1 LSAIQV
7 SDSIAVRAPR
17 RVASDAFSDDVRLG
31 CDNARRADWDSMHNS
46 QVRTAFVLAGG
57 GSLGAVEVGML
68 HALTEHGVRPDF
80 VVGASAGAINGAYF
94 AADPTPRGVAKLD
107 QLWRGLIRR
116 HVMPMRLSDLF
127 RIALRRDYL
136 VNPSG
141 LRRLL
146 EDHLPYRLLEQAP
159 IPMHVVATDMVL
171 GQEVLL
177 STGPVV
183 DAVLASTAIPGL
195 FPPVQVNGRYLI
207 DGGVSNNTP
216 ISSAIKLGAQRIV
229 VLPTGFACALKGLPT
244 SAIGRALHALSLLVM
259 RQLVSDI
266 ERYRGDAAL
275 HVVPPLCP
283 VDSSS
288 YDYSGCAALIDR
300 ATLTTRAWIAAGG
313 LSTPCGVPN
322 EMREHSHA

>member
-1 LSAIQV
+1 M
-7 SDSIAVRAPR
+7 AP
-17 RVASDAFSDDVRLG
+17 ATSG
-31 CDNARRADWDSMHNS
+31 EP
-46 QVRTAFVLAGG
+46 RTAFVLAGG

-68 HALTEHGVRPDF
+68 HALTEHGLRPDF

-94 AADPTPRGVAKLD
+94 ASDPTPRGVARLD

-127 RIALRRDYL
+127 RIAMRRDYL
-136 VNPSG
+136 VDPSG

-146 EDHLPYRLLEQAP
+146 EKHLPYRLLEEAP
-159 IPMHVVATDMVL
+159 IAMHVVATDMVL

-177 STGPVV
+177 SAGPVV
-183 DAVLASTAIPGL
+183 DAVLASTAIPGV
-195 FPPVQVNGRYLI
+195 FPPVLIDGRSLI

-229 VLPTGFACALKGLPT
+229 VLPTGFACALKSTPK
-244 SAIGRALHALSLLVM
+244 SAIGRALHALSLLVV

-266 ERYRGDAAL
+266 ERYRHDVAL

-283 VDSSS
+283 VDSSP

-300 ATLTTRAWIAAGG
+300 ATLTTRAWIAGGG
-313 LSTPCGVPN
+313 LAAPCGVPH
-322 EMREHSHA
+322 EMHEHGH

>member
-1 LSAIQV
+1 
-7 SDSIAVRAPR
+7 
-17 RVASDAFSDDVRLG
+17 
-31 CDNARRADWDSMHNS
+31 
-46 QVRTAFVLAGG
+46 
-57 GSLGAVEVGML
+57 ML
-68 HALTEHGVRPDF
+68 HALTEHGLRPDF

-94 AADPTPRGVAKLD
+94 ASDPTAHGVARLD

-136 VNPSG
+136 VDPSG

-146 EDHLPYRLLEQAP
+146 EKHLPYPLLEQAP

-171 GQEVLL
+171 GKEVLI
-177 STGPVV
+177 SAGPTVE
-183 DAVLASTAIPGL
+183 AVLASTAIPGV
-195 FPPVQVNGRYLI
+195 FPPVMIGGRSLI
-207 DGGVSNNTP
+207 DGGVANNTP
-216 ISSAIKLGAQRIV
+216 ISSAIKLGAQRV
-229 VLPTGFACALKGLPT
+229 FVLPTGFACALKGQPR

-266 ERYRGDAAL
+266 ERFQTDVAL

-283 VDSSS
+283 VDSSP
-288 YDYSGCAALIDR
+288 YDYSACASLIDR

-313 LSTPCGVPN
+313 LDKPCGVPH
-322 EMREHSHA
+322 EMHEHSHS